1 MTQNK
6 FRNAAGAAALIA
18 EPAVFRL
25 TSDGV
30 VLSEVVPDI
39 DLSRDGLDRMGFQP
53 MLLEVPKLKLAAHL
67 SPKPSARR
75 E

>member
-30 VLSEVVPDI
+30 VLSEVAPGI

-53 MLLEVPKLKLAAHL
+53 VLPEAPKLMPAANFV
-67 SPKPSARR
+67 S
-75 E
+75 ET